1 MCYTPTYP
9 EVHHNNKANITPA
22 SKIALSRALENT
34 DWTLIYRGTSP
45 DSKAE
50 MLKNTMQALVDHHCP
65 ARQVLVPVEKPA
77 VTSKLIRKLRR
88 AKQKAFSR
96 GSPAWKV
103 LSELLKI
110 QIKNELLN
118 MSDNKINNVCK

>member
-22 SKIALSRALENT
+22 SKMALSRALENT

-50 MLKNTMQALVDHHCP
+50 MLQSTVQALVDRHCP
-65 ARQVLVPVEKPA
+65 ARQVRVPVGKPA
-77 VTSKLIRKLRR
+77 VTSKLIKTLRR
-88 AKQKAFSR
+88 AKQRAFNR
-96 GSPAWKV
+96 GNPAWKV

-110 QIKNELLN
+110 QMKNESLK